1 MIGLSG
7 HGLLELGAYQ
17 SYFGGIL
24 TDEALSENALS
35 AALAGVPEL

>member
-17 SYFGGIL
+17 SHFAGTL
-24 TDEALSENALS
+24 TDEALSEEALT
-35 AALAGVPEL
+35 AALAGVPQL

>member
-17 SYFGGIL
+17 SYFGGTL

-35 AALAGVPEL
+35 AALAGAPEL